1 MILWA
6 GGLHVIEYKDIVDRF
21 PIPAVGAEITLV
33 PGLAAVRTEPF
44 GIPGQGRG
52 DHKHQSRR
60 CGGLDYIFIIFLL
73 AIAVFYCIGNKRNC
87 VCKLCDIDHYL
98 ADHHECRIDL
108 ILGNR
113 IVKQGPVGNGG
124 FELGIGGSNLL

>member
-44 GIPGQGRG
+44 GIPGQGSG

-60 CGGLDYIFIIFLL
+60 CGGLDYILNYISTGHSRLQL
-73 AIAVFYCIGNKRNC
+73 YWKQEGLRMQ
-87 VCKLCDIDHYL
+87 
-98 ADHHECRIDL
+98 
-108 ILGNR
+108 
-113 IVKQGPVGNGG
+113 IV
-124 FELGIGGSNLL
+124 